1 MHKLQLH
8 ELHAKLG
15 ARFGIENGAELV
27 MNYGDAETE
36 YRALQE
42 QAVILDLSFRGRL
55 CITGS
60 DRVRF
65 LHGQVTNDI
74 KRLRGGEGS
83 YAALVNAK
91 GRMES
96 DLNVYVLSE
105 ELLLDF
111 EPGLSETVSQ
121 RLEKYIVADDV
132 QVIDVG
138 VLYGLLSV
146 QGPQAAAVVRNS
158 RIFADIPQGK
168 YNFRQ
173 VTDPTA
179 GELYLMN
186 LPRVRTNG
194 FDFFVPQEG
203 LTSVAERLVE
213 AARTVGG
220 SPAGWEA
227 FEAARIESGIPRFG
241 IDMDNSYFPQE
252 CGIDASAVS
261 YKKGCYIGQEVL
273 NRIHTLGHVNRE
285 LRGLHLAKNLKSLP
299 AKGDK
304 LFRDG
309 KEVGCITSA
318 LASPGLRENIAL
330 GIVRREAGEL
340 GTELKL
346 RTTEGESAVR
356 MVTLPFRSNTK
367 WLEL

>member
-1 MHKLQLH
+1 MQKLHLH
-8 ELHAKLG
+8 ELHKRLG
-15 ARFGIENGAELV
+15 ARFGIENGAEVV
-27 MNYGDAETE
+27 MNYGDTAAE

-42 QAVILDLSFRGRL
+42 GAAILDLSFRGRL
-55 CITGS
+55 CVAGS
-60 DRVRF
+60 DRLRF

-74 KRLRGGEGS
+74 KRLQVGEGI

-96 DLNVYVLSE
+96 DLNVFLLSE

-111 EPGLSETVSQ
+111 EPGLSETILR

-132 QVIDVG
+132 QVINVG
-138 VLYGLLSV
+138 RLYGLLSV

-158 RIFADIPQGK
+158 GIFPEIPQRK

-173 VTDPTA
+173 LADPAA

-186 LPRVRTNG
+186 LPRVSTNG
-194 FDFFVPQEG
+194 FDFFVPQEE
-203 LTSVAERLVE
+203 LTSVAERLWE

-220 SPAGWEA
+220 STVGWEA

-241 IDMDNSYFPQE
+241 IDMDNSSFPQE
-252 CGIDASAVS
+252 CGIDARAVS
-261 YKKGCYIGQEVL
+261 YSKGCYIGQEVL

-285 LRGLHLAKNLKSLP
+285 LRGLGLAKDLKSLP
-299 AKGDK
+299 ARGDK
-304 LFRDG
+304 LFSDG
-309 KEVGCITSA
+309 KEAGWITSA
-318 LASPGLRENIAL
+318 LASPGLQENIAL
-330 GIVRREAGEL
+330 GFVRREAGEI

-346 RTTEGESAVR
+346 RTAEGESTVR
-356 MVTLPFRSNTK
+356 IVALPFRQ
-367 WLEL
+367 EP